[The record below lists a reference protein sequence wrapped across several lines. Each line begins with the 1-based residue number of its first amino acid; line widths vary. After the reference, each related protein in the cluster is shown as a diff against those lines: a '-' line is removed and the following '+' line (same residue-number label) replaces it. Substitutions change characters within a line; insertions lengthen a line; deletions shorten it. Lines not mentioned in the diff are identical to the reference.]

1 MSYTFTAGWIQFVTH
16 YRIVCGD
23 ILVFSKLTANMSK
36 LQVHVFDYEG
46 LPVTRHL
53 RSDLMHASTTE
64 VKVEGE

>member
-1 MSYTFTAGWIQFVTH
+1 M
-16 YRIVCGD
+16 CGD

-46 LPVTRHL
+46 LPVTRRL
-53 RSDLMHASTTE
+53 RLDLMHASTTE